1 VKIAGEYFNGP
12 QPFWGIDSTVFD
24 EAHLVRLGGTVL
36 LCAVDEA
43 DGYRSLMAPT
53 IAIPTTCAAARWPL
67 AEPVYV
73 IVTEVPDDPNGFT
86 LVDADD
92 GHLWLECFTDNV
104 DDWYPAAV
112 FRFHPKEPK

>member
-1 VKIAGEYFNGP
+1 
-12 QPFWGIDSTVFD
+12 
-24 EAHLVRLGGTVL
+24 
-36 LCAVDEA
+36 
-43 DGYRSLMAPT
+43 
-53 IAIPTTCAAARWPL
+53 
-67 AEPVYV
+67 
-73 IVTEVPDDPNGFT
+73 VTEVPDDPNGFT